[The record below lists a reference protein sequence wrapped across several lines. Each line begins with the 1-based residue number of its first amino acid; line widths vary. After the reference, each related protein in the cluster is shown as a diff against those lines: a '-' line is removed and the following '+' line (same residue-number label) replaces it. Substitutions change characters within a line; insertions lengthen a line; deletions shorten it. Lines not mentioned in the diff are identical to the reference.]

1 MVSALP
7 PVMLL
12 ATKTCAERSVEFGAT
27 PHCVG
32 PRTEVYVLLPPGW
45 LSVTLEI
52 VAPPKRRKSTIV
64 SPEPLGALK
73 ETVPELLPVEL
84 EPGALCTSTG
94 GAPLSATVAPLPL
107 AGGLLVP
114 EMEFVPAVEFAR
126 ACDFGEAEIESAC
139 KVIIAVADC
148 VELS

>member
-7 PVMLL
+7 PLMLL

-52 VAPPKRRKSTIV
+52 VVPPQRTKSTIV
-64 SPEPLGALK
+64 SPEALGAAK

-84 EPGALCTSTG
+84 APGALCTNMGTAAFSVK
-94 GAPLSATVAPLPL
+94 VAPLP
-107 AGGLLVP
+107 
-114 EMEFVPAVEFAR
+114 PAA
-126 ACDFGEAEIESAC
+126 
-139 KVIIAVADC
+139 
-148 VELS
+148 